1 MNGDKK
7 KKNLRSK
14 YLNKYRPKEEP
25 VDSSIVSPASPTV
38 EQRTNQIL
46 QEEVVQGEGTL
57 SGIKG
62 LYGNIESYLE
72 PGLLMGEAEE
82 LFSSTQAASTE
93 GLHSVLGEGLDP
105 WDWSGQG
112 FWDKNMGDLNKG
124 WNRGYRVE
132 ASKDRSRAESER
144 SGMISHAKKIGEA
157 RGVRANKIDN
167 YFYNLALTEVYQKSA
182 ESIAAAH
189 DINPGYM
196 DYLQYRGGG
205 GGLTGRSLRNLA
217 KTDASKIS
225 ELKNMKRADFSEG
238 KTEGHIF
245 RGSPTTEKT
254 WERYEG
260 IIHEYAPHSM
270 KDLQAKASA
279 MAFQKSNEYRSFLRN
294 ELNLTAD
301 AIKGAKGVEDKKDL
315 ILTLNNMLETTGDIN
330 NYDETQR
337 RLMFVSEQ
345 SKSLD
350 ASKILDTFKALDN
363 ANFEYDRKKVSD
375 VYKSGN
381 SATRN
386 IVSIFSD
393 VSQDLNNQKDKQ
405 PKAAYP
411 PR

>member
-7 KKNLRSK
+7 KNLKNK
-14 YLNKYRPKEEP
+14 YLNKYRPQEKPATP
-25 VDSSIVSPASPTV
+25 VVTKGV
-38 EQRTNQIL
+38 QERTDDIL
-46 QEEVVQGEGTL
+46 KDEIIQGEGTL

-62 LYGNIESYLE
+62 LYGEVENYLD
-72 PGLLMGEAEE
+72 GSLLMGEAEE
-82 LFSSTQAASTE
+82 LFSTTKAASTE
-93 GLHSVLGEGLDP
+93 GLHEVLGEGLDP

-112 FWDKNMGDLNKG
+112 FWDENMGDLNKG

-132 ASKDRSRAESER
+132 ASKDRSRADSER
-144 SGMISHAKKIGEA
+144 SGMISHAKKMGEA

-182 ESIAAAH
+182 ENIASSH

-205 GGLTGRSLRNLA
+205 GGLTGRSLRNTA
-217 KTDASKIS
+217 KRDASKIRD
-225 ELKNMKRADFSEG
+225 LKNTKQRQSGSA
-238 KTEGHIF
+238 KGHIF
-245 RGSPTTEKT
+245 RGTPSNEKT

-279 MAFQKSNEYRSFLRN
+279 MAFQKSNEYRNFLRN
-294 ELNLTAD
+294 ELNLTSD
-301 AIKGAKGVEDKKDL
+301 AIKNAKGVEDKKDL

-345 SKSLD
+345 AKSLD
-350 ASKILDTFKALDN
+350 ANRILNTFKNLDN
-363 ANFEYDRKKVSD
+363 ANFEYDSKKVSNA
-375 VYKSGN
+375 YTSGN
-381 SATRN
+381 SSTRN
-386 IVSIFSD
+386 IVSVFSD
-393 VSQDLNNQKDKQ
+393 VSKELDTKKEKVNL
-405 PKAAYP
+405 P